1 MIKAVIMDIDGTLL
15 DSMPIWE
22 DLGKRY
28 LASLGIQANVH
39 LNTILFYHEF

>member
-28 LASLGIQANVH
+28 LASLGIQANA
-39 LNTILFYHEF
+39 